1 MAVSLTAWIRQY
13 FVSNPRSMV
22 QEAMRAAALEFPG
35 RPLSR
40 HTFQT
45 CKTEARRLG
54 PGVDQTALETLVNA
68 VVDDRLVGSRDRAKE
83 LVVGLFNSL
92 KEAHQQDVMAMAVD
106 KVRELINTHR
116 PIEVIVKTETDE
128 GTKRRI
134 KKMAYTMPAEFELLL
149 AYASI
154 RKNILMVGP
163 TGSGKSFIAE
173 RLAEALGLEF
183 SSASC
188 SVGMSE
194 AQLAGWLL
202 PIHAGG
208 KFGYVP
214 APFIDR
220 YTKGGVFLLDEIDN
234 GDANVLT
241 FMNAALANGHMYI
254 PQRGIEGKGMAR
266 VDRHP
271 DFICIAAANTFGTG
285 PDALYVGRN
294 RLDEATLNR
303 FACQRVYLGYS
314 EQVEQ
319 KVTAKSRKAYVWCLA
334 VRKEIETRRLR
345 RIMSTRNMKDFA
357 DQDASGN
364 VLLQDVKTWENAFFA
379 DWKVDERK
387 QVQEAGRVA
396 LKKELGIEVT

>member
-1 MAVSLTAWIRQY
+1 MAKSLTGWIRQY
-13 FVSNPRSMV
+13 FVDNPRATV
-22 QEAMRAAALEFPG
+22 QQAMRAAALEFPG
-35 RPLSR
+35 RRLSR

-45 CKTEARRLG
+45 CKTEAKRIK
-54 PGVDQTALETLVNA
+54 PIDQAVLETLVNS
-68 VVDDRLVGSRDRAKE
+68 VVDDRLTGSRDRAKE
-83 LVVGLFNSL
+83 LVTQLFDGL
-92 KEAHQQDVMAMAVD
+92 KDAHQQDVMAMVVD
-106 KVRELINTHR
+106 KVKELLEVHR
-116 PIEVIVKTETDE
+116 PIEVIVKTEIN
-128 GTKRRI
+128 GKVKRRI
-134 KKMAYTMPAEFELLL
+134 KKMDCTLPAEFELLL

-214 APFIDR
+214 APFIER
-220 YTKGGVFLLDEIDN
+220 YTKGGIFLLDEIDN

-303 FACQRVYLGYS
+303 FASQRVYLDYS
-314 EQVEQ
+314 DTVEQ
-319 KVTAKSRKAYVWCLA
+319 KITEKSKKAYVWCKA
-334 VRKEIETRRLR
+334 VRDEIRNRRLR
-345 RIMSTRNMKDFA
+345 RIMSTRNMKDFT
-357 DQDASGN
+357 DQDVSGN
-364 VLLQDVKTWENAFFA
+364 PILQDVKTWENAFFA
-379 DWKVDERK
+379 DWKADERR
-387 QVQEAGRVA
+387 QVQEAARRA
-396 LKKELGIEVT
+396 LKDQLEIEVA